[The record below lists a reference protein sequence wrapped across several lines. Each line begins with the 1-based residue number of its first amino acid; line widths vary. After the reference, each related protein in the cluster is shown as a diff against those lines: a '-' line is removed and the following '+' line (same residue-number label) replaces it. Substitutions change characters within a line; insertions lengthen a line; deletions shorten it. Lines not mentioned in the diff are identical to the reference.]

1 MTDSE
6 VPTFHSNPAQCILH
20 PTDFSPHADLAF
32 GHALRVAIRNKA
44 LLSILHVGK
53 DTRSE
58 WDRFPGVRQTLQ
70 NWGLLDS
77 DARRADVA
85 KIGVDIE
92 KIIAEESDIP
102 GAIAGYEVKRPVD
115 LLVLATEGRS
125 GLSAL
130 LRPSKG
136 QQAARKLAVP
146 TLFVPGDGRGCVSL
160 ETGDVSMDEVLIPVD
175 HTPTSDAAIERGL
188 RAIEAF
194 GHEKS
199 RLTLLHVGPESEF
212 PEVRIPDGP
221 WHVTRTVRQG
231 NPATEILDAAEEI
244 SANLIIMVTEG
255 AHGYLDILR
264 GTTSENV
271 LRQAPCP
278 VLTVPASF

>member
-53 DTRSE
+53 DTKSE

-85 KIGVDIE
+85 KIGVGIE
-92 KIIAEESDIP
+92 KIIAEERDIA
-102 GAIAGYEVKRPVD
+102 GAIAGFDVKRPVD

-136 QQAARKLAVP
+136 QQAP
-146 TLFVPGDGRGCVSL
+146 S
-160 ETGDVSMDEVLIPVD
+160 
-175 HTPTSDAAIERGL
+175 
-188 RAIEAF
+188 
-194 GHEKS
+194 
-199 RLTLLHVGPESEF
+199 
-212 PEVRIPDGP
+212 
-221 WHVTRTVRQG
+221 
-231 NPATEILDAAEEI
+231 TE
-244 SANLIIMVTEG
+244 
-255 AHGYLDILR
+255 
-264 GTTSENV
+264 
-271 LRQAPCP
+271 
-278 VLTVPASF
+278 

>member
-1 MTDSE
+1 MTDTE
-6 VPTFHSNPAQCILH
+6 VPSIHSDPAQCILH

-53 DTRSE
+53 DTKSE

-85 KIGVDIE
+85 KIGVGIE
-92 KIIAEESDIP
+92 KIIAEERDIA
-102 GAIAGYEVKRPVD
+102 GAIAGFDVKRPVD

-160 ETGDVSMDEVLIPVD
+160 DTGDVTIDEVLIPVD
-175 HTPTSDAAIERGL
+175 HSPASDSAIERGL

-194 GHEKS
+194 GTEKS
-199 RLTLLHVGPESEF
+199 RLTLLHVGADSNF
-212 PEVRIPDGP
+212 PDVKVPDGP
-221 WHVTRTVRQG
+221 WQVTRTVRQG
-231 NPATEILDAAEEI
+231 SPATEILDAAEEI
-244 SANLIIMVTEG
+244 SANLIIMVTDG

-271 LRQAPCP
+271 LRKAPCP